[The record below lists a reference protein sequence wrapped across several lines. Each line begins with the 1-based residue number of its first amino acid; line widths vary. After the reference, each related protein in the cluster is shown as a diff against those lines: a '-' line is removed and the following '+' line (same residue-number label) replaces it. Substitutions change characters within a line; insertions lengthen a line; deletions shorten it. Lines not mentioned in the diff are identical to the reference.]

1 VSAQLRSELR
11 KLTTTRTAAILLLAA
26 VAMATFGAATEGISG
41 AADVLARHGDQRML
55 FGQVTSVAGFFAT
68 LAGVLLVTSEH
79 RYGTIRSTL
88 VFEPRR
94 SVVFVAKLATGA
106 LVGLVFAAAC
116 VGVAVAAGLT
126 VAAVRDLDVALT
138 TADAVVLVLG
148 PFVAAPLS
156 AAIGVALGTLVRNQ
170 VGAIVAFFAYGLLV
184 DALLFGAVPGV
195 GRFLPGQSGNALVG
209 QVDEHLLAPGIA
221 AAVLLGW
228 TLAFVAAAVG
238 RLECTDV

>member
-26 VAMATFGAATEGISG
+26 
-41 AADVLARHGDQRML
+41 
-55 FGQVTSVAGFFAT
+55 
-68 LAGVLLVTSEH
+68 
-79 RYGTIRSTL
+79 
-88 VFEPRR
+88 
-94 SVVFVAKLATGA
+94 
-106 LVGLVFAAAC
+106 
-116 VGVAVAAGLT
+116 
-126 VAAVRDLDVALT
+126 
-138 TADAVVLVLG
+138 
-148 PFVAAPLS
+148 
-156 AAIGVALGTLVRNQ
+156 
-170 VGAIVAFFAYGLLV
+170 
-184 DALLFGAVPGV
+184 